1 MGWYLHNVIRS
12 GLQREE
18 KRESRRGEERESKTG
33 RKEEA
38 IREDSGNGDRTQLG
52 QGYKKTI
59 RKNNDR

>member
-18 KRESRRGEERESKTG
+18 KRGSRRGEERESKTG

-38 IREDSGNGDRTQLG
+38 IREDSGNGDGT
-52 QGYKKTI
+52 
-59 RKNNDR
+59 